1 MTTPDTPADAG
12 HAGTARLEAF
22 SDGVFAI
29 AITLLVLEIRLPPA
43 AEIERAGGLAPAL
56 LALWPSYAGYVV
68 SFVTVG
74 IMWANHHELV
84 RLLTRADHG
93 LIVWNL
99 LLLMAISFTPFPTAV
114 MAEHLPHPG
123 WDRNVAVAFYC
134 GSFTLT
140 AIFYNLL
147 WRNASHRRRLIHA
160 YVSDARV
167 AAITPRICARDVSL
181 RLGHG
186 HRVRQRPGRARH
198 RGRACPVLHPAQAR
212 RAFVVGAAFRRP
224 VHVENRL
231 SAPTGRTRSQS

>member
-1 MTTPDTPADAG
+1 MTADPSESDSP
-12 HAGTARLEAF
+12 TTRLEAF

-43 AEIERAGGLAPAL
+43 AEIEHGGGLASAL

-74 IMWANHHELV
+74 IMWANHHEVIRLV
-84 RLLTRADHG
+84 SRADHG

-99 LLLMAISFTPFPTAV
+99 LLLLAISFTPFPTAV

-140 AIFYNLL
+140 ALFYNLL
-147 WRNASHRRRLIHA
+147 WRNVSSRRRLILAH
-160 YVSDARV
+160 VSDDRV
-167 AAITPRICARDVSL
+167 RAITRAYA
-181 RLGHG
+181 
-186 HRVRQRPGRARH
+186 PGTFIYGTAT
-198 RGRACPVLHPAQAR
+198 AV
-212 RAFVVGAAFRRP
+212 AFVSVPAALAIVAGLALFYILPKRG
-224 VHVENRL
+224 VH
-231 SAPTGRTRSQS
+231 AA

>member
-1 MTTPDTPADAG
+1 MTTPETPADSG
-12 HAGTARLEAF
+12 HSATTRLEAF

-43 AEIERAGGLAPAL
+43 AEIEHAGGLTHAL
-56 LALWPSYAGYVV
+56 FALWPSYAGYVV

-74 IMWANHHELV
+74 IMWANHHEV
-84 RLLTRADHG
+84 IKLLTQADHG

-140 AIFYNLL
+140 ALFYNLL

-160 YVSDARV
+160 HVSDARV
-167 AAITPRICARDVSL
+167 SAITRAYA
-181 RLGHG
+181 
-186 HRVRQRPGRARH
+186 PGTFIYGSATAIAFLSVPAALAIVAGLALFYILPK
-198 RGRACPVLHPAQAR
+198 RGAH
-212 RAFVVGAAFRRP
+212 
-224 VHVENRL
+224 
-231 SAPTGRTRSQS
+231 S